1 MLTTSDL
8 SSSLTDFTVVKE
20 FEESLWVDDEPDLNS
35 SNVVQQLMGDE
46 EEQNNNNNNTD
57 VNTNDAPTITNPDA
71 PEDNTEPEKQEL

>member
-35 SNVVQQLMGDE
+35 SNVVQQLMGNGE
-46 EEQNNNNNNTD
+46 ENNNNTNATTAELID
-57 VNTNDAPTITNPDA
+57 SSGVPQ
-71 PEDNTEPEKQEL
+71 DNAEQEKQEI